1 MPAIDPSTVHR
12 AAAATPAA
20 AEAQPYRDVARELD
34 EMSLVLEV
42 DKLRAEAARGVA
54 DDEATVI
61 MSAPPQR
68 VEANRR
74 MTLAALRALPARASS
89 LPPPPPRAVAPAPAP
104 EAIRGMPIIAV
115 GEPCPAPIPAA
126 YVAPPLETLAPEP
139 QLAIAFQPPMFADAS
154 RAPFP
159 SVPPTSYCIPVDEPP
174 PPSGRRQRGSRL
186 RVAIACTVW
195 AALLGGAAL
204 VATGHLGQRPE
215 PQAMAT
221 PEAVGP
227 AARPAPKP
235 AAPPPAAE
243 PQPEMPETPE
253 SEAATVEDLP
263 DEPAKPAPVAAAPAR
278 PSQRNAASA
287 SQPKNH
293 DIQIDSLFY
302 GHTSD
307 DRSVTLQV
315 DGKEVIVREGDVTD
329 DLVVENILPDG
340 VVFKRGNRRFAVYK
354 R

>member
-1 MPAIDPSTVHR
+1 M
-12 AAAATPAA
+12 PAA
-20 AEAQPYRDVARELD
+20 AEPQPYRDVARELD
-34 EMSLVLEV
+34 ETSLVLEV

-54 DDEATVI
+54 ADEATVI
-61 MSAPPQR
+61 MSPPPER

-74 MTLAALRALPARASS
+74 MTLAALRALPARARS

-115 GEPCPAPIPAA
+115 GEPCPAPVPSP
-126 YVAPPLETLAPEP
+126 YVAPPLETIAPEP
-139 QLAIAFQPPMFADAS
+139 QPAIAFQPPMFADAA

-235 AAPPPAAE
+235 AAPLPAAE
-243 PQPEMPETPE
+243 PQPEMPE
-253 SEAATVEDLP
+253 SEAATVDELP
-263 DEPAKPAPVAAAPAR
+263 DEPAKPAPVAAAPSR
-278 PSQRNAASA
+278 PASPRSNAASA
-287 SQPKNH
+287 QPKNH

-329 DLVVENILPDG
+329 DLQVENILPDG